1 MVATSSTRAPARL
14 TEDELIRG
22 YSRSGSA
29 DPAHVPQP
37 HELRNA
43 WESAKQLED
52 RLELA
57 DQRVLSRIARYVRE
71 QVFLE
76 HMEPEGYFE
85 VPQQRR
91 PETLVEEV
99 VPDPA

>member
-14 TEDELIRG
+14 TEDELIRA
-22 YSRSGSA
+22 YSRGDSA

-57 DQRVLSRIARYVRE
+57 DQPVLRRIARYVRE
-71 QVFLE
+71 QTFLAL
-76 HMEPEGYFE
+76 METEAYFD
-85 VPQQRR
+85 VPQQRPR
-91 PETLVEEV
+91 ESLVEGV